1 MISNLFFSPSDNATS
16 NLSCDIENTVDSDC
30 AISNV
35 VQALNLKDTSFGE
48 TNNNITSKKELQT
61 DLDTVWPQ
69 ICNIE
74 NTPAL
79 KLSWTRTSLKRK
91 TYDLLNVDPDNVSDC
106 EIDIT

>member
-48 TNNNITSKKELQT
+48 TNNNVTSKKQT
-61 DLDTVWPQ
+61 DLDPVWPQ

-91 TYDLLNVDPDNVSDC
+91 TFDLLNVDPDYVSDC
-106 EIDIT
+106 EIDIA